1 MPSGPPKVLHHAD
14 TAGSAIIPLRI
25 FKQRTVALCCVF
37 SLMYGIAIYTDLYM
51 LPIWFQ
57 GVMGT
62 SATKSGV
69 DCLPFSLA
77 SVFST
82 LFAGFLTTKFGYPI
96 PFLWA
101 GSAMYAIGSGLLYTL
116 TPTSAPAQ
124 YLGYQILAGFGMG
137 LANLIPFVAV
147 QIVTA
152 ADDMPVACGMEVF
165 FKQLG
170 GTVGVNVAQNLF
182 VGKLADGLRTAA
194 APGLASQGVV
204 GLRSGIADLE
214 SMARGLSAEQRGA
227 FRDAV
232 NGAVTRALLLPAV
245 VAAVAAAASWNM
257 RWLHIRDDRP
267 KLSKS

>member
-1 MPSGPPKVLHHAD
+1 MPSGPPPPKVLHHAD

-25 FKQRTVALCCVF
+25 FKERTVALCCVF

-69 DCLPFSLA
+69 DSLPFSLA

-101 GSAMYAIGSGLLYTL
+101 GSAMYAVGSGLLYTL

-124 YLGYQILAGFGMG
+124 YLGYQIIAGFGMG

-147 QIVTA
+147 QIVTPA
-152 ADDMPVACGMEVF
+152 GDMAVACGTEVF

-182 VGKLADGLRTAA
+182 VGKLADGL
-194 APGLASQGVV
+194 APQGGGGGVV

-214 SMARGLSAEQRGA
+214 SAARGLSAEQRGA

-232 NGAVTRALLLPAV
+232 NGAVMRALLLPAV